1 MTFNFKKVLCSAA
14 ALTILSTAAVY
25 ADGTDPSIM
34 IQTTTVNG
42 LLTERVI
49 VRLDLQYDGAA
60 DQPVS
65 ISISK
70 PDDSGTA
77 IWIDQDRTAEDGSIQ
92 FEFAVNPAFPAGE
105 YSYKAA
111 VSETEVKTGS
121 FEVADVVNLQKAS
134 AVIQGAANESEV
146 TSTLSTFN
154 PYLNLQSYNEIDK
167 QALYQYIYNER
178 SGIDGSAESLFRV
191 LRQGTIF
198 LAIQQNTSSST
209 LPDGSLCGLD
219 ILGTD
224 TDIVNIYQTE
234 FSPSLR
240 NIVNE
245 GIRSLEFSSIEE
257 FNSIFTELVKVNRIT
272 SSTSDL
278 SKVREYL
285 VSYADDLGLKLSDI
299 NNTYYTEI
307 IRELVKGEAHTKEQL
322 QTDFAAACAKYK
334 KTADGG
340 GGGSSGRG
348 GSGAK
353 YSQLPATTQ
362 PVSPTNLRDTAF
374 ADMGGYEWALDAVY
388 ALKQLGAV
396 TGKTKTEFDPGASVT
411 REEFVKMVLLSLSLF
426 DDDNEQAGFID
437 IPANSWCIPYVNKAV
452 SLGIINGYDDEIFGF
467 GMPVTRQDMATIA
480 FRAFRFV
487 YDSFDKQEREA
498 FSDSIDIADYAQQ
511 SVRYMNNL
519 GVINGYPDGSF
530 RPNATANRAE
540 AAQMIYAM
548 LNIIEEE

>member
-1 MTFNFKKVLCSAA
+1 MTFSFKKVLCTAA
-14 ALTILSTAAVY
+14 ALAVLSTTAVY
-25 ADGTDPSIM
+25 ADGTDPSVTIE
-34 IQTTTVNG
+34 TTAVNG
-42 LLTERVI
+42 VPTERVI

-65 ISISK
+65 IYISK
-70 PDDSGTA
+70 PDDADTS
-77 IWIDQDRTAEDGSIQ
+77 IWADQDRTAEGGSVR

-105 YSYKAA
+105 YSYEAA

-134 AVIQGAANESEV
+134 AVIQSAANESEV
-146 TSTLSTFN
+146 ISALSAFR
-154 PYLNLQSYNEIDK
+154 PYLNLQAYNEIDK

-178 SGIDGSAESLFRV
+178 GSLDGSAESLFRA
-191 LRQGTIF
+191 LRQGTIL
-198 LAIQQNTSSST
+198 LAIQQNTGSST
-209 LPDGSLCGLD
+209 QPDGGLYGLD

-224 TDIVNIYQTE
+224 ADIVSIYQTE
-234 FSPSLR
+234 FSASLR

-245 GIRSLEFSSIEE
+245 GIRSLDFSSVTE

-278 SKVREYL
+278 GKVRQYL
-285 VSYADDLGLKLSDI
+285 VSYADDLGLELSDM

-322 QTDFAAACAKYK
+322 QADFAAACAKYK
-334 KTADGG
+334 KTAGSGG
-340 GGGSSGRG
+340 GASGSG
-348 GSGAK
+348 GSGAG
-353 YSQLPATTQ
+353 YSQMPAVTQ

-388 ALKQLGAV
+388 ALKQIGAV
-396 TGKTKTEFDPGASVT
+396 NGKTETEFDPGASVT

-426 DDDNEQAGFID
+426 SDDSAPAQFID
-437 IPANSWCIPYVNKAV
+437 IPADSWCIPYVNKAV
-452 SLGIINGYDDEIFGF
+452 SLGIINGYDAETFGF

-487 YDSFDKQEREA
+487 YDSFDGQERAA
-498 FSDSIDIADYAQQ
+498 FSDSADIADYAQQ
-511 SVRYMNNL
+511 PVWYMNNL

-530 RPNATANRAE
+530 RPDANANRAE